1 MCLKFISKL
10 FIAISKSSSGL
21 GMICTLHLNL
31 FCENAFSKYKSQNYK
46 SCKWEDGGKVA
57 QEICKKKKI
66 FLLLYELFQGNNNSY
81 LFPYHSSVM

>member
-10 FIAISKSSSGL
+10 FTAISKSSSDL

-31 FCENAFSKYKSQNYK
+31 FCENAFSKYKSPNYK

-57 QEICKKKKI
+57 PEICQKKKKN
-66 FLLLYELFQGNNNSY
+66 LFAT
-81 LFPYHSSVM
+81 L